1 MNLVIEKSARKV
13 VSVATN
19 IDKSSKILDY
29 VLFQK
34 FLRGFYCSRFKNT
47 SETTIFHA
55 TIFFIIGTPSS
66 LKQ

>member
-34 FLRGFYCSRFKNT
+34 FLRGF
-47 SETTIFHA
+47 
-55 TIFFIIGTPSS
+55 
-66 LKQ
+66 